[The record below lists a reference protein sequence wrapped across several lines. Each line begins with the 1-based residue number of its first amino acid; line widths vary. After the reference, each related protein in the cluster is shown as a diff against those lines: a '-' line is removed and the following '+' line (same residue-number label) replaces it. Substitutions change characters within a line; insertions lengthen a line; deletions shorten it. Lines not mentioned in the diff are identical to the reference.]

1 MLKAVNPSVLVS
13 HLGRNTNVLVAN
25 TTWAEF
31 ELEHLNT
38 ASSAMK
44 SSGMEIDQSKK
55 LSTSQKLEG
64 RVGGAHHLI
73 ITTRQAAKVS
83 RSNG

>member
-1 MLKAVNPSVLVS
+1 
-13 HLGRNTNVLVAN
+13 
-25 TTWAEF
+25 
-31 ELEHLNT
+31 
-38 ASSAMK
+38 MK
-44 SSGMEIDQSKK
+44 SSGMEIDQSRK